1 MIRTTL
7 KIDGMSCNHC
17 KASAEKAIRSVA
29 GVENVEVD
37 LPKGVA
43 YVEGS
48 HQEADIISAIE
59 AAGFSCRLLQE

>member
-1 MIRTTL
+1 MKGSSSTGSFGSMTTRVP
-7 KIDGMSCNHC
+7 
-17 KASAEKAIRSVA
+17 AVEA